1 MKNGDFGKKSKKKW
15 HDWAPNFPYI
25 YRGVIQKDNPEKEK
39 RGAGNEKVTM
49 AENES
54 RALFRSPDSVSDE
67 PAKRRFIYRLVVLPE
82 RYGGNRQ

>member
-1 MKNGDFGKKSKKKW
+1 MIKTKNSDFGKKSKKKL

-49 AENES
+49 
-54 RALFRSPDSVSDE
+54 V
-67 PAKRRFIYRLVVLPE
+67 
-82 RYGGNRQ
+82 